1 MTNYAKDILMVQPIN
16 TVNNEAQFKILK
28 TPAEKGDL
36 ADALA
41 LLPDL
46 RDTATEHE
54 DTCAGLASTQIWT
67 DSERPAPHIF
77 IIKIFGTNLWRTF
90 INATSKRSGKRITSK
105 EGCLSKPDYHA
116 IKNRRDRITVS
127 YLDEQGKV
135 RVETYGGLS
144 SIVIQHELD
153 HLTGALI

>member
-1 MTNYAKDILMVQPIN
+1 MEQPIN
-16 TVNNEAQFKILK
+16 TVANEAQFKILK
-28 TPAEKGDL
+28 TPAVKGTL
-36 ADALA
+36 EDALA

-46 RDTATEHE
+46 RDTAMKHE
-54 DTCAGLASTQIWT
+54 ATCAGLASTQIWT
-67 DSERPAPHIF
+67 DPTRPAPHIF
-77 IIKIFGTNLWRTF
+77 IMRLFGTNLWSAF
-90 INATSKRSGKRITSK
+90 INTTSKRSGKRINSK

-135 RVETYGGLS
+135 RVETYGGLPA
-144 SIVIQHELD
+144 IIIQHELD